1 MSTPVE
7 ELENQLR
14 REIGRVVHG
23 ADAVIHGLL
32 MACIARGHVLLQ
44 GAPGLGKT
52 LIAKTLA
59 RCLGG
64 SFQRV
69 QGTADLMP
77 SDVIGVH
84 VYDPREQKFV
94 FHRGPLFADIL
105 LMDEINRAGPKTQS
119 ALLEAMEERQVTV
132 ERERLALSDRFMVLA
147 TQNPHEFEGTYP
159 LPESQL
165 DRFMLRIDL
174 GYPAAA
180 IEAAIV
186 AQYGAQMGAPRI
198 ESFDIAPVGDGL
210 VERARG
216 QAASD
221 PRVGRAGRLR
231 AAHRGRDA
239 AESFGFA
246 RRVDAR
252 SARIDLGGAR
262 RGGRARRG
270 VRGAGRR
277 QGRCRGRDRAPAGA
291 VAGSGARRPDGGC
304 RSRPPAGAGA
314 GPALS
319 GRRHEPHL
327 AQPAARCID
336 GAARRGRALELPTRR
351 CGACGCC
358 RRRC

>member
-1 MSTPVE
+1 MTTPVE
-7 ELENQLR
+7 ELELHLR

-77 SDVIGVH
+77 SDIIGVH

-94 FHRGPLFADIL
+94 FHRGPLFADVL
-105 LMDEINRAGPKTQS
+105 LMDEVNRAGPKTQS

-174 GYPAAA
+174 GYPNAAT
-180 IEAAIV
+180 EAAIV
-186 AQYGAQMGAPRI
+186 AQYGAGMGAPRI
-198 ESFDIAPVGDGL
+198 ESFDIAAAEGGL
-210 VERARG
+210 
-216 QAASD
+216 
-221 PRVGRAGRLR
+221 VGRAREQAAAVHVAGSLVDYVLR
-231 AAHRGRDA
+231 IAAATRQNAAIALGISTRAVLALTWAARVEAAARGAEFAAPDDVKAVAPALIAHRLVLSPEA
-239 AESFGFA
+239 ALEG
-246 RRVDAR
+246 
-252 SARIDLGGAR
+252 
-262 RGGRARRG
+262 
-270 VRGAGRR
+270 
-277 QGRCRGRDRAPAGA
+277 QTAGA
-291 VAGSGARRPDGGC
+291 VVARV
-304 RSRPPAGAGA
+304 
-314 GPALS
+314 
-319 GRRHEPHL
+319 
-327 AQPAARCID
+327 
-336 GAARRGRALELPTRR
+336 LEQVPVPR
-351 CGACGCC
+351 
-358 RRRC
+358 

>member
-7 ELENQLR
+7 ELEDQLR

-174 GYPAAA
+174 GYPAAS

-186 AQYGAQMGAPRI
+186 AQYGAGMGAPRI
-198 ESFDIAPVGDGL
+198 ESFDIAPVSDGL
-210 VERARG
+210 VEHARG
-216 QAASD
+216 QAAAIHVSD
-221 PRVGRAGRLR
+221 ALVDYVLRIAAATRQNPSVSLGASTRAVLALTWAARVEA
-231 AAHRGRDA
+231 AAHG
-239 AESFGFA
+239 AEF
-246 RRVDAR
+246 V
-252 SARIDLGGAR
+252 
-262 RGGRARRG
+262 
-270 VRGAGRR
+270 
-277 QGRCRGRDRAPAGA
+277 APDDVKA
-291 VAGSGARRPDGGC
+291 VAAAVIAHRLVLSPEAALDGQTAGSVLAR
-304 RSRPPAGAGA
+304 
-314 GPALS
+314 L
-319 GRRHEPHL
+319 
-327 AQPAARCID
+327 
-336 GAARRGRALELPTRR
+336 LEQVPVPR
-351 CGACGCC
+351 
-358 RRRC
+358 